1 MASMNG
7 VLPSR
12 PPTGPDE
19 EEDLFAG
26 SLVVSDPHFEK
37 KTLGGWASAVVHVV
51 VLLALFLVPIFWPEA
66 LPDRADYRT
75 VLLGPPPPPP
85 PPPPKG
91 SSAAPKQEIAKP
103 TTPDLTP
110 QKPEFVQPETPKEE
124 KPLEPESKTPET
136 EQFGSESGSETGVE
150 GGLEGGTEGG
160 VVGGVFGGVLGGCV
174 GCTGDVPVL
183 DYDQPPR
190 LIKNTKPV
198 YPQEAFIKK
207 IEGVVEVTILIDAN
221 GNVPYARVV
230 KSIPQLDQAAIQTV
244 MQWRFTPAMKKGR
257 PVATWANAPVSFRI
271 F

>member
-1 MASMNG
+1 MNG
-7 VLPSR
+7 VLSAR
-12 PPTGPDE
+12 PPTRPEE
-19 EEDLFAG
+19 EEDEELFTG

-37 KTLGGWASAVVHVV
+37 KRAGRWVSAGVHVV
-51 VLLALFLVPIFWPEA
+51 VLLGLVLVPIFWPEE
-66 LPDRADYRT
+66 LPDRADFRT

-91 SSAAPKQEIAKP
+91 TSSAPKQEVAKP
-103 TTPDLTP
+103 TTPELTP

-124 KPLEPESKTPET
+124 TEVKPEAKTPET
-136 EQFGSESGSETGVE
+136 EQFGSESGSETGVD
-150 GGLEGGTEGG
+150 GGLEGGIEGG

-174 GCTGDVPVL
+174 GCTGDGPVL

-190 LIKNTKPV
+190 QLKMTKPV

-207 IEGVVEVTILIDAN
+207 IEGVVEVQILIDAN
-221 GNVPYARVV
+221 GRVPYARVV
-230 KSIPQLDQAAIQTV
+230 RSIPQLDQAAIQTV
-244 MQWRFTPAMKKGR
+244 MQWVFTPAMKKGR